1 MTKGIVFDIKEFAVH
16 DGPGMR
22 VTVFLKGCPLH
33 CVWCHNP
40 EGIKALPQLMKN
52 RSKCKHCGLCMQ
64 ECGHQECRQYGV
76 CTKICPDD
84 LIHISGKEYTPQQL
98 AEVLNRYQCFFHKD
112 GGVTFSGGEPLLQ
125 ADFMLETIALLQGA
139 NIAIETSAYSS
150 SQVFERVIEKTDLIM
165 LDIKHMDSE
174 IHKKLTGVG
183 NERIL
188 KNISF
193 LIQSG
198 KSFIVRIP
206 LIPSINDDDSNLSKT
221 AQFLKDAGDRIRVE
235 LLPYNKLA
243 GAKYSLLG
251 QQYSPPFDENVKV
264 NANTQVFLQQGIRCI
279 IL

>member
-40 EGIKALPQLMKN
+40 EGINALPQLMKN
-52 RSKCKHCGLCMQ
+52 RSKCRHCGLCLQ
-64 ECGHQECRQYGV
+64 PCSHESCQQYGI
-76 CTKICPDD
+76 CTKICPDN

-98 AEVLNRYQCFFHKD
+98 AQLLNRYQCFFQKN
-112 GGVTFSGGEPLLQ
+112 GGITFSGGEPLLQ
-125 ADFMLETIALLQGA
+125 ADFMLETIDLLQGA

-150 SQVFERVIEKTDLIM
+150 SEVFERVIGKVDLIM
-165 LDIKHMDSE
+165 LDMKHMDSE

-188 KNISF
+188 KNISL
-193 LIQSG
+193 LIQ
-198 KSFIVRIP
+198 KERSFTVRIP
-206 LIPSINDDDSNLSKT
+206 LIPSINDDDSNLERT
-221 AQFLKDAGDRIRVE
+221 AQFLKDARDRIKVE
-235 LLPYNKLA
+235 LLPYNKLT

-251 QQYSPPFDENVKV
+251 QQYSPPFDEGAKV
-264 NANTQVFLQQGIRCI
+264 NANTQVFLQRGIHCTA
-279 IL
+279 L